1 MQAKSGFGGFIKS
14 YVTEEDFRTTVL
26 PVMEKASLRS
36 PEVALPGTLYL
47 LLHAYIYK
55 HSDSV
60 VSYISHD
67 LFLHLIHAKSY

>member
-47 LLHAYIYK
+47 LLHAYIQT
-55 HSDSV
+55 
-60 VSYISHD
+60 
-67 LFLHLIHAKSY
+67 F